1 MFTHH
6 VVTSL
11 LMYVA
16 YSYRWTKIGNVIL
29 VIMDVVD
36 ILLPVRKR
44 CTNPPAPCFLT
55 KELTQDLSWPSY
67 SNTPGSKLHV
77 IQRSSSF

>member
-16 YSYRWTKIGNVIL
+16 YAYRWTKIGNVIL

-36 ILLPVRKR
+36 VLLPVRKR
-44 CTNPPAPCFLT
+44 CADLPPHCVLT
-55 KELTQDLSWPSY
+55 
-67 SNTPGSKLHV
+67 
-77 IQRSSSF
+77 

>member
-16 YSYRWTKIGNVIL
+16 YAYRWTKIGNVIL

-36 ILLPVRKR
+36 VFVASTQAMRK
-44 CTNPPAPCFLT
+44 
-55 KELTQDLSWPSY
+55 LSRS
-67 SNTPGSKLHV
+67 V
-77 IQRSSSF
+77 ISDTLADSRS